1 MNNLENLKFFIPK
14 GKNFQRGDVLT
25 TPIEKT
31 TDVKTPSSVIV
42 APAPVLRIKQENDNT
57 VSHSNEKKT
66 PIKGL
71 FIGVN
76 KDIPV
81 HSFYIDSDGD
91 LHMFGIFSRT
101 RKIIYDTPVGHPEEF
116 KLIHESFNH
125 CETVCKGDFTISN
138 QQYIKKE
145 LVANSGTIT
154 FIEPV
159 YVESENDTDTE
170 IEETVIRTRSINK
183 ALTGDVIELCDINY
197 GYYRKHKVLLDTVF
211 SYRHDNK
218 VVPGQKTIYEGV
230 LSCNT
235 ANEQIARD
243 IIKQMMNIDK
253 KAFVNFL

>member
-1 MNNLENLKFFIPK
+1 MNKAFFILPK
-14 GKNFQRGDVLT
+14 GKNFKRGEVLT
-25 TPIEKT
+25 TPTEKT
-31 TDVKTPSSVIV
+31 DIKTPSSVIV

-159 YVESENDTDTE
+159 YVETAETDIEENDSK
-170 IEETVIRTRSINK
+170 ETLIRSRAVSK
-183 ALTGDVIELCDINY
+183 SLTGDVIELCEINY
-197 GYYRKHKVLLDTVF
+197 GYYRKHKQMFDTLF
-211 SYRHDNK
+211 SYKHDNK
-218 VVPGQKTIYEGV
+218 ITPGEKTIYEGI
-230 LSCNT
+230 LICKT
-235 ANEQIARD
+235 TD
-243 IIKQMMNIDK
+243 IDMAKDLIKQVLHIDK
-253 KAFVNFL
+253 KVFVNYL